1 MPKGQ
6 GGRPPMPGGGGGGQG
21 LNQMMK
27 QMQKMQADMAAAQDA
42 LAAATVEGSAGGGMV
57 KVVVTGSGE
66 VQSVHIA
73 AEVVDPDDVEMLE
86 DLVLAAVGDGLRRAQ
101 EMQSESLG
109 GVTGGLDLG
118 SLGDLGGL
126 LG

>member
-1 MPKGQ
+1 
-6 GGRPPMPGGGGGGQG
+6 MPGGGAPNM
-21 LNQMMK
+21 NQMMK

-42 LAAATVEGSAGGGMV
+42 LAAATVEGSAGGGVV

-73 AEVVDPDDVEMLE
+73 PEVVDPDDVEMLE
-86 DLVLAAVGDGLRRAQ
+86 DLVLAAVSDGLRRAHDLQ
-101 EMQSESLG
+101 GESMG
-109 GVTGGLDLG
+109 NVTGGLDLG

>member
-6 GGRPPMPGGGGGGQG
+6 GGRPPMPGGGGGAN

-27 QMQKMQADMAAAQDA
+27 QVQKMQADMAAAQEA
-42 LAAATVEGSAGGGMV
+42 LNAATVEGSAGGGMV
-57 KVVVTGSGE
+57 KVVVTGAGE
-66 VQSVHIA
+66 VQSVSINPD
-73 AEVVDPDDVEMLE
+73 VVDPDDVEMLE

-101 EMQSESLG
+101 DLQAERLG

-118 SLGDLGGL
+118 GLGGL

>member
-6 GGRPPMPGGGGGGQG
+6 GGKSGGQRPRG
-21 LNQMMK
+21 GAGGVDQMMK
-27 QMQKMQADMAAAQDA
+27 QVQKMQADMAAAQEG
-42 LAAATVEGSAGGGMV
+42 LAQATVRGAAGGGMV

-66 VQSVHIA
+66 LQSVRIA
-73 AEVVDPDDVEMLE
+73 PEVVDPDDVEMLE

-101 EMQSESLG
+101 EMQSERLG

>member
-6 GGRPPMPGGGGGGQG
+6 GGRPPMPGGGGGQG

-42 LAAATVEGSAGGGMV
+42 LADTTVEGSAGGGMV
-57 KVVVTGSGE
+57 KVVVTGTGD
-66 VQSVHIA
+66 VQSVHI
-73 AEVVDPDDVEMLE
+73 ERDVVDPDDVEMLE
-86 DLVLAAVGDGLRRAQ
+86 DLVLAAVTDGLRRSH
-101 EMQSESLG
+101 EMQQESLG

-118 SLGDLGGL
+118 GLGDLGGL